1 MYIFSQLDPDIVRVR
16 HEGPITREDTQALRA
31 FLKGYRG
38 KLLIDLNGTPTA
50 DSMREFCRVRAML
63 PQTALFGP
71 ALPSLI
77 CKGLPGK
84 DYYMHE
90 ARQFASEDEAL
101 AWLRGEAV
109 PSAQPLAQPAVA
121 A

>member
-1 MYIFSQLDPDIVRVR
+1 MYQFSSIEPDIVRVA
-16 HEGPITREDTQALRA
+16 HEGPITRADTQQLRA
-31 FLKGYRG
+31 FLRTYRG

-50 DSMREFCRVRAML
+50 ESMREFCRVRPML

-71 ALPSLI
+71 PLPTLV
-77 CKGLPGK
+77 CQGLPGK

-90 ARQFASEDEAL
+90 ARQFATEAEAL
-101 AWLRGEAV
+101 AWLRGDPARIEV
-109 PSAQPLAQPAVA
+109 PVAHTVA